1 MGWVWR
7 KVLIFIQISQ
17 EHLSWAVVKTK
28 KRTSPSWTA
37 RPKTHVERSNLVE
50 QELNFE
56 RRMTRDADR
65 HADQQSMS
73 N

>member
-1 MGWVWR
+1 MNLETDFSRAPLLGGR
-7 KVLIFIQISQ
+7 
-17 EHLSWAVVKTK
+17 EDE
-28 KRTSPSWTA
+28 KRTSLSWTA
-37 RPKTHVERSNLVE
+37 RPKTRVERSNSVE

>member
-1 MGWVWR
+1 MARVN
-7 KVLIFIQISQ
+7 
-17 EHLSWAVVKTK
+17 E
-28 KRTSPSWTA
+28 TA
-37 RPKTHVERSNLVE
+37 RPKTRVERSNSVE